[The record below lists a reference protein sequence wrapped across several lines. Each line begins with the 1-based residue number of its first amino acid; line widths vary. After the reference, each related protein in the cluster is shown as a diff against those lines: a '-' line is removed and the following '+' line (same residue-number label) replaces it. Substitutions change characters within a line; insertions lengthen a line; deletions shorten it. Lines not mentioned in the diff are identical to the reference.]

1 MPEDERLNLSEGWL
15 TRYKT
20 KAGLKEMKCYG
31 DAASVAS
38 ETVDKEHYHMQ
49 DLIKLYG
56 YQPRDIFNA
65 DKTELFY
72 A

>member
-1 MPEDERLNLSEGWL
+1 
-15 TRYKT
+15 
-20 KAGLKEMKCYG
+20 MKRYG

-38 ETVDKEHYHMQ
+38 ETVDKERHRMQ
-49 DLIKLYG
+49 GLIKSYG

-65 DKTELFY
+65 DETGLFY